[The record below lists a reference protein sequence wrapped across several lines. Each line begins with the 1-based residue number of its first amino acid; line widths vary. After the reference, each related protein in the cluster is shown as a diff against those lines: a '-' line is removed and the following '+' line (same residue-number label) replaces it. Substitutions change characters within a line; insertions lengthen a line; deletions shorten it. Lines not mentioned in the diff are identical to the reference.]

1 MRVAVIGGTAFIG
14 RALVHQ
20 LSAAGHELLVFHRGL
35 TSGDLPE
42 GVEEL
47 LGDRRDLYDFRDKF
61 REFNPDVAIDMIC
74 MTEHQAQA
82 TIDTFEKVAD
92 RLVVISSQ
100 DVYRAFGRVQGFEP
114 GPPDP
119 VPLTEDS
126 PLRGKLFLYR
136 DSEQEGRFE
145 WSRDY
150 EKVMVER
157 VAQDEPKLP
166 ATVLRL
172 PAVYGPGDYQ
182 HRLFGYATR
191 IAEERPAIVLG
202 RGLAEWRW
210 TRGYVDNVA
219 AAIKL
224 AIEDDRAAGRT
235 YNVGDPDAFTEIEW
249 VQNIGKAVGWNG
261 DILVV
266 EDERF
271 SVGLNH
277 EQDWVADTSRIRDEL
292 GYEEP
297 VSLLHAL
304 QHTIEWELHNPP
316 EGYHASGHQYDAED
330 EAIARA
336 KEQSKNSEG

>member
-20 LSAAGHELLVFHRGL
+20 LAKAGHELLVFHRGL
-35 TSGDLPE
+35 THADLPE

-47 LGDRRDLYDFRDKF
+47 LADRRDLFENRQRF
-61 REFNPDVAIDMIC
+61 REFKPDVVVDMIC
-74 MTEHQAQA
+74 MTEHQAQT
-82 TIDTFEKVAD
+82 TIDTFEGIAD

-126 PLRGKLFLYR
+126 PLREKLYLYR
-136 DSEQEGRFE
+136 NSEQEGRFE
-145 WSRDY
+145 WSQDY

-157 VAQDEPKLP
+157 VAQDEPDLP

-191 IAEERPAIVLG
+191 IAEERPAIVIG
-202 RGLAEWRW
+202 RGLAGWRW

-219 AAIKL
+219 AAIRL
-224 AIEDDRAAGRT
+224 AVEDDRSAGRT

-249 VQNIGKAVGWNG
+249 IQNIGRAVGWKGN
-261 DILVV
+261 ILVV

-277 EQDWVADTSRIRDEL
+277 EQDWVADTSRIRNEL
-292 GYEEP
+292 GFEEP

-304 QHTIEWELHNPP
+304 QHSIEWELHNPP
-316 EGYHASGHQYDAED
+316 EGYQASGHQYDAED
-330 EAIARA
+330 EMIARA
-336 KEQSKNSEG
+336 SNQSQDADG

>member
-1 MRVAVIGGTAFIG
+1 M
-14 RALVHQ
+14 
-20 LSAAGHELLVFHRGL
+20 
-35 TSGDLPE
+35 
-42 GVEEL
+42 
-47 LGDRRDLYDFRDKF
+47 
-61 REFNPDVAIDMIC
+61 
-74 MTEHQAQA
+74 
-82 TIDTFEKVAD
+82 
-92 RLVVISSQ
+92 
-100 DVYRAFGRVQGFEP
+100 
-114 GPPDP
+114 
-119 VPLTEDS
+119 PLTEDS
-126 PLRGKLFLYR
+126 PIRETLFLFR
-136 DSEQEGRFE
+136 DSEQEGRFD
-145 WSRDY
+145 WSQDY

-224 AIEDDRAAGRT
+224 AIEDDRSAGRT

-249 VQNIGKAVGWNG
+249 VQNIGRAVGWSG

-266 EDERF
+266 DDERF

-292 GYEEP
+292 GYKEP
-297 VSLLHAL
+297 VSLQHAL
-304 QHTIEWELHNPP
+304 QHRCRHSLGPESPDVPASFNHLVDRMTRFGHGTVSRHLQLHPSTN
-316 EGYHASGHQYDAED
+316 E
-330 EAIARA
+330 
-336 KEQSKNSEG
+336 EQRPGRRKP